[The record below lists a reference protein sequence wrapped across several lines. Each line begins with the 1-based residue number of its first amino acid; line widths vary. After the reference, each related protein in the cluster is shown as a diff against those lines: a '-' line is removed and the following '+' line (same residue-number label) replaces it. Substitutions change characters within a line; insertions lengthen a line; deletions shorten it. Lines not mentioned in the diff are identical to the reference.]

1 MSYRMCLGYLSKDVE
16 SNIPN
21 RELYASTSHTHIPS
35 THCGAYR
42 SRLVE
47 LCRASGGMA
56 KDEAGELDWKQVK
69 KIKLCFTVI
78 GFYLGCSDDE
88 ELPKVLRKRVR

>member
-1 MSYRMCLGYLSKDVE
+1 MQVH
-16 SNIPN
+16 
-21 RELYASTSHTHIPS
+21 HTHTYPGLGLGL
-35 THCGAYR
+35 GAYK

-56 KDEAGELDWKQVK
+56 KDEAGELDWKQMK

-78 GFYLGCSDDE
+78 GFYLGCNDDE